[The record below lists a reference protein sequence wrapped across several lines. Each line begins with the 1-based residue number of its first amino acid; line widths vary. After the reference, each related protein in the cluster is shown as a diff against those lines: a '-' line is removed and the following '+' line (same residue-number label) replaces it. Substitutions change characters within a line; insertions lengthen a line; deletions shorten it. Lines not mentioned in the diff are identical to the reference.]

1 MGMYCKEETMRIAL
15 DAMGSDDRPAPDV
28 AGAVLAARDY
38 GDTILL
44 VGDKGRIEAELAK
57 HDTTGLA
64 LEVVHADQV
73 ITMDESPSVAGK
85 AKPRSS
91 MHVGMQL
98 VKDGEADGF
107 VTAGN
112 TGAAM
117 VIATLHTLRRI
128 PGVKRPALSSI
139 ISFGYHSVIMLDIG
153 ANADSRPE
161 FLAQFAIMGDIYAR
175 HGLGLE
181 NPRVALLSNGEEEG
195 KGCELVHEASSLF
208 KDLPLNF
215 VGNAEPKDLING
227 SADVVVTDG
236 FTGNIFIKTAEA
248 SLKLLGKLI
257 RDEIK
262 SNVLSM
268 AGGALAQ
275 PAFRR
280 VFKKLD
286 PGEIGGA
293 PLLGVNGV
301 VIIGHGSSDAW
312 AIRNAIRQARV
323 AAAGNVIQSIQA
335 ALEPVKA

>member
-1 MGMYCKEETMRIAL
+1 MRIAL
-15 DAMGSDDRPAPDV
+15 DAMGSDNRPVPDV
-28 AGAVLAARDY
+28 AGAVLAARDF

-44 VGDKGRIEAELAK
+44 VGDKARIETELGK
-57 HDTTGLA
+57 HDTSGLK
-64 LEVVHADQV
+64 LEVIPADEV
-73 ITMDESPSVAGK
+73 IAMDESPSAAGK
-85 AKPRSS
+85 SKQQSS
-91 MHVGMQL
+91 MHVGMRL
-98 VKDGEADGF
+98 VKDGQADGF

-117 VIATLHTLRRI
+117 VVATLHTLRRI

-139 ISFGYHSVIMLDIG
+139 ISFGYHTVIMLDIG

-161 FLAQFAIMGDIYAR
+161 FLAQFAVMGDAYAR
-175 HGLGLE
+175 KGLKLD
-181 NPRVALLSNGEEEG
+181 NPRVAILSNGEEEG
-195 KGCELVHEASSLF
+195 KGCELVHESTTLFHSL
-208 KDLPLNF
+208 PINF
-215 VGNAEPKDLING
+215 IGNAEPKDIVNG
-227 SADVVVTDG
+227 VADVIVTDG
-236 FTGNIFIKTAEA
+236 FTGNIFIKTAET
-248 SLKLLGKLI
+248 SLKLLSNLI

-268 AGGALAQ
+268 AGGALAR

-280 VFKKLD
+280 VFKRLS

-323 AAAGNVIQSIQA
+323 AAEGQVIESIRSSIA
-335 ALEPVKA
+335 RVEA